1 MSFNKNF
8 TVIIPLREGSVGLP
22 NKNIKELN
30 GKPLYLYA
38 VDLAIEADSARI
50 IVTTNIDKVLESEFD
65 EKIELL
71 SRPQELC
78 TDSIEMSPVL
88 LHAIEKLE
96 VQGTVVLLQP
106 TSPLRSLK
114 DLKASIDLFESSGS
128 DIVLTVTSADHSV
141 LKWGELSIDGSFR
154 PLSNMKYIFS
164 NRQSLPSVCKP
175 NGAIYIFKAEWLIK
189 NKELQNAKSISG
201 VKMPDTRS
209 HDIDTIEDLILC
221 EEILKN
227 SEDNR

>member
-1 MSFNKNF
+1 VSFNENF

-201 VKMPDTRS
+201 VEMPDTRS

>member
-1 MSFNKNF
+1 MSFNENF

-30 GKPLYLYA
+30 GKSLYLYA

-88 LHAIEKLE
+88 LHAIEELE

-201 VKMPDTRS
+201 VEMPDTRS